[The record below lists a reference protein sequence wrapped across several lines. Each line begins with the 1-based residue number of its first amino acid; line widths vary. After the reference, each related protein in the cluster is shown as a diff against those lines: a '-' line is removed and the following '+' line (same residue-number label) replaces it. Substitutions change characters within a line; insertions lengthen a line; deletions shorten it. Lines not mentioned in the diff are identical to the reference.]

1 MVTTLLLTSL
11 LIFLAIE
18 LMDMG
23 KDTTAFKQRFEAYK
37 NGKPVS
43 EIYGFSGNIRGT
55 SGNLDNTINFLK
67 QHEGFRDT
75 TYKDGSG
82 IPTIGYGFTDPALVK
97 KGKISIAE
105 ADARL
110 RKEVL
115 AREAFLSRMTNWDK
129 LGEGAKTALR
139 SYYYNYPAGFKDTTK
154 FMQAWNA
161 GNYAE
166 AIRQVDAGWN
176 DTNNP
181 GLRTRREREQ
191 ALLKADPFLMSMQQ
205 KPMYQTT
212 AAQLNAER
220 QFQPWSNY
228 HGTDYPVTN
237 PAPAS
242 ISSWNSPQSPSYTPA
257 QLSARRSY
265 LKLPNIEDVI
275 ENTTWKPS
283 FKNGKLPGFRVG
295 TVPFVDEEKQQKQ
308 EDWADQ
314 WQERLKPSAKSKVV
328 QKWNAT
334 GQKPKPESSEE
345 YTKHRIKETTWKKPS
360 GRKMLDSAIDVVDFV
375 PVAGDVKQALEASKS
390 TINGD
395 YSQAVLFGAGMA
407 MPTMFRKHGKNL
419 IKKAF
424 SIYDNSDI
432 SRTATLAS
440 IAGIAGLP
448 GTYDI
453 ITGDNGMDYLSGVA
467 KTAVGFGLGW
477 QGGQKLIKY
486 LEPRILRKYYGIHR
500 PSVDNMPK
508 VSKNSITSEALFD
521 EPWYTNEDR
530 VKATQSLIRHN
541 YDKLKSG
548 DSYALISDNALS
560 TDSAPLYFAQLA
572 RHSNIG
578 SINAV
583 RDNFGNITMARLNNY
598 GAYRTMD
605 DINRSIDLLNKVY
618 PGIPYSKTTGSQ
630 IYVPQLYMT
639 KYKNGKPPIHINPA
653 NRGKFNATKQRTG
666 KTTEELSHSKN
677 PLTRKRAIFAL
688 NARKW
693 KH

>member
-1 MVTTLLLTSL
+1 MTSLLTSL

-18 LMDMG
+18 LMGMG

-82 IPTIGYGFTDPALVK
+82 IPTIGYGFTDPTLVK

-161 GNYAE
+161 GNYEE
-166 AIRQVDAGWN
+166 AIRQVNAGWN
-176 DTNNP
+176 DTKNP

-191 ALLKADPFLMSMQQ
+191 ALLKADPFLMPTQQ

-275 ENTTWKPS
+275 ENTTWK
-283 FKNGKLPGFRVG
+283 
-295 TVPFVDEEKQQKQ
+295 
-308 EDWADQ
+308 
-314 WQERLKPSAKSKVV
+314 
-328 QKWNAT
+328 
-334 GQKPKPESSEE
+334 
-345 YTKHRIKETTWKKPS
+345 H
-360 GRKMLDSAIDVVDFV
+360 
-375 PVAGDVKQALEASKS
+375 
-390 TINGD
+390 
-395 YSQAVLFGAGMA
+395 
-407 MPTMFRKHGKNL
+407 
-419 IKKAF
+419 
-424 SIYDNSDI
+424 
-432 SRTATLAS
+432 
-440 IAGIAGLP
+440 
-448 GTYDI
+448 
-453 ITGDNGMDYLSGVA
+453 
-467 KTAVGFGLGW
+467 
-477 QGGQKLIKY
+477 
-486 LEPRILRKYYGIHR
+486 
-500 PSVDNMPK
+500 
-508 VSKNSITSEALFD
+508 
-521 EPWYTNEDR
+521 
-530 VKATQSLIRHN
+530 
-541 YDKLKSG
+541 
-548 DSYALISDNALS
+548 
-560 TDSAPLYFAQLA
+560 
-572 RHSNIG
+572 
-578 SINAV
+578 
-583 RDNFGNITMARLNNY
+583 
-598 GAYRTMD
+598 
-605 DINRSIDLLNKVY
+605 
-618 PGIPYSKTTGSQ
+618 
-630 IYVPQLYMT
+630 
-639 KYKNGKPPIHINPA
+639 
-653 NRGKFNATKQRTG
+653 
-666 KTTEELSHSKN
+666 
-677 PLTRKRAIFAL
+677 
-688 NARKW
+688 
-693 KH
+693 